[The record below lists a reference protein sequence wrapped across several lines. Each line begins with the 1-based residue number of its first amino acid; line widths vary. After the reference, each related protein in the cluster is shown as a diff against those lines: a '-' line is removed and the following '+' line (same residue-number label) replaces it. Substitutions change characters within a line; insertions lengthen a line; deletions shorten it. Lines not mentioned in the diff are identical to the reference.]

1 MNKLLFLLCLLIYQQ
16 TAVSQNYRPERI
28 FLSPD
33 KETCVPGDTLRV
45 RGQVFSSD
53 SKVFYPYS
61 RYLYLECIDQKDSVL
76 LRQKIACDAKGSFQT
91 VLLTNVDWTPG
102 VCYLRAY
109 TRWMQNFSEGSFT
122 VAPFLLGVAPP
133 VKEAYACELH
143 ARFFPEGGHLLEG
156 FLQNMVFQ
164 LTDDDGFP
172 ITDARSYLL
181 DEQNDTLVHKI
192 EVSSSGLGRLSF
204 HPEAGKAYRLLS
216 LYHGAQYSFPLQVKA
231 EGASLQAVIGRGRL
245 VCRILSHEPGD
256 RFRLFLYHPQRGL
269 QELPFL
275 AAEKM
280 AVLDV
285 SDYGEGI
292 LSLFLMD
299 KELNR
304 LAERTVWIDKETDTL
319 PSLPISCSLPQTVM
333 IPGQPLTYTLA
344 VPDSSSVFVRV
355 VRKDNLTASQAIA
368 TLAWG
373 GEVSSLVRFPLLD
386 NPSSEVL
393 QAVRNDWL
401 MTASFSLFRP
411 EVVLKKG
418 MSYPYPIEDGLYLKG
433 QVWKDKDKAFGPG
446 LLDVQNKQAGI
457 FYTAKIEKDG
467 SFIVPVDNYP
477 NRAPFLLT
485 AKSLK
490 GKVEDCRFS
499 LQEDSF
505 PKVVIPQRLVLHPR
519 VQSEVVLG
527 DTTLRYSVDENEQ
540 KVYHLDGVKV
550 EARKPVDIREISRMS
565 FNYIG
570 EEELQKWP
578 AKSVRTLLNQFT
590 SIKVEE
596 HGKGSGAG
604 VLARSIFNKNMRRD
618 PMRVYEEKELLRDYA
633 EPTIVWR
640 NSIRHEFMKG
650 HGPGSALN
658 VVVNGDLVFGS
669 IADIL
674 NWSAGDIKSIELIRP
689 DDARAAVY
697 NTPNGAVVIETVRE
711 VHLNQG
717 EPQGELVRPFGLTV
731 WEEQKNSVVQA
742 PFLPGAYRLLIDVVS
757 SDNQV
762 VSFCKEFVVR

>member
-1 MNKLLFLLCLLIYQQ
+1 M
-16 TAVSQNYRPERI
+16 SQNYRPERI

-45 RGQVFSSD
+45 KGQVFSSD

-109 TRWMQNFSEGSFT
+109 TRWMQNFSERSFT

-133 VKEAYACELH
+133 VKEAYARELH

-204 HPEAGKAYRLLS
+204 HPEAGKTYRLLS

-245 VCRILSHEPGD
+245 VCRILSHESGD

-269 QELPFL
+269 QELPFS

-285 SDYGEGI
+285 SDYGEGT
-292 LSLFLMD
+292 LSVFLMD

-304 LAERTVWIDKETDTL
+304 LAERTVWIDKEADTL
-319 PSLPISCSLPQTVM
+319 LSSPISCSLPQTVM
-333 IPGQPLTYTLA
+333 NPDQPLSYTLA

-355 VRKDNLTASQAIA
+355 VRKDNLTAGQAIA
-368 TLAWG
+368 AFAWG
-373 GEVSSLVRFPLLD
+373 GEVSSPVRFPLLD
-386 NPSSEVL
+386 NPSPEVL

-411 EVVLKKG
+411 ELVLKEG
-418 MSYPYPIEDGLYLKG
+418 MTYPYPIEDGLYLKG
-433 QVWKDKDKAFGPG
+433 RVWEDKDKAFGPG

-519 VQSEVVLG
+519 VHSEVVLG

-570 EEELQKWP
+570 EEELQRWP

-590 SIKVEE
+590 SITITE
-596 HGKGSGAG
+596 HGSGSGAG
-604 VLARSIFNKNMRRD
+604 VLREIYNENLRVD
-618 PMRVYEEKELLRDYA
+618 PMRDYEEKSLEREGS

-640 NSIRHEFMKG
+640 NGGRY
-650 HGPGSALN
+650 GSLMGATVPLN

-711 VHLNQG
+711 VHLNQE

>member
-1 MNKLLFLLCLLIYQQ
+1 MNKLFLLLCLLIYQQ
-16 TAVSQNYRPERI
+16 AAVSQNYRPERI

-33 KETCVPGDTLRV
+33 KEICVPGDTLRV
-45 RGQVFSSD
+45 KGQVFSSD
-53 SKVFYPYS
+53 SKAFYPYS
-61 RYLYLECIDQKDSVL
+61 RYLYLECINQKDSVL
-76 LRQKIACDAKGSFQT
+76 LRQKIACNDKGYFQT

-133 VKEAYACELH
+133 VKEAYARELH

-204 HPEAGKAYRLLS
+204 HPEAGKTYRLLS
-216 LYHGAQYSFPLQVKA
+216 LYHGARYSFPLQVAA

-292 LSLFLMD
+292 LSVFLMD
-299 KELNR
+299 KELNK
-304 LAERTVWIDKETDTL
+304 LAERTVWIGKEADTL
-319 PSLPISCSLPQTVM
+319 PFSPISCSLPQTVM
-333 IPGQPLTYTLA
+333 SPGQPLTYTLA

-355 VRKDNLTASQAIA
+355 VRKDNLTASQATA
-368 TLAWG
+368 AFAWG
-373 GEVSSLVRFPLLD
+373 GEVSSPVRFPLLD
-386 NPSSEVL
+386 NPSPEVL

-401 MTASFSLFRP
+401 VTASFSLFCP

-418 MSYPYPIEDGLYLKG
+418 MTYPYPIEDGLYLKG
-433 QVWKDKDKAFGPG
+433 QVWKDKDKSFGPG

-457 FYTAKIEKDG
+457 FYTASIEKDG

-519 VQSEVVLG
+519 VHSEVVLG

-550 EARKPVDIREISRMS
+550 EARKPIDIREISRMS

-570 EEELQKWP
+570 EEELQRWP

-590 SIKVEE
+590 SITITE
-596 HGKGSGAG
+596 HGSGSGAG
-604 VLARSIFNKNMRRD
+604 VLREIYNEKLRVD
-618 PMRVYEEKELLRDYA
+618 PMRDYEEKSLEREGS

-640 NSIRHEFMKG
+640 NGGRY
-650 HGPGSALN
+650 GSLMGATVPLN

-711 VHLNQG
+711 VHLNQE

-731 WEEQKNSVVQA
+731 WEEQKNNAVTA

>member
-33 KETCVPGDTLRV
+33 KETCVPGDSLRV
-45 RGQVFSSD
+45 KGQVFSSD

-109 TRWMQNFSEGSFT
+109 TRWMQNFSERSFT

-133 VKEAYACELH
+133 VKEAYARELH

-204 HPEAGKAYRLLS
+204 HPEAGKTYRLLS
-216 LYHGAQYSFPLQVKA
+216 LYHGAQYSFPLQVEA

-245 VCRILSHEPGD
+245 VCRILSHESGD

-269 QELPFL
+269 QELPFS

-285 SDYGEGI
+285 SDYGEGT
-292 LSLFLMD
+292 LSVFLMD

-304 LAERTVWIDKETDTL
+304 LAERTVWIDKEADTL
-319 PSLPISCSLPQTVM
+319 LSSPVSCSLPQTVM
-333 IPGQPLTYTLA
+333 RPGQSLTYTLA

-355 VRKDNLTASQAIA
+355 VRKDNLTASQATA
-368 TLAWG
+368 AFAWG
-373 GEVSSLVRFPLLD
+373 GEVSSPVRFPLLD
-386 NPSSEVL
+386 NPSPEVL

-505 PKVVIPQRLVLHPR
+505 PKVVISQRLVLHPR
-519 VQSEVVLG
+519 VHSEVVLG

-570 EEELQKWP
+570 EEELQRWP

-590 SIKVEE
+590 SITITE
-596 HGKGSGAG
+596 HGSGSGAG
-604 VLARSIFNKNMRRD
+604 VLREIYNENLRVD
-618 PMRVYEEKELLRDYA
+618 PMRDYEEKSLEREGS

-640 NSIRHEFMKG
+640 NGGRY
-650 HGPGSALN
+650 GSLMGATVPLN

-711 VHLNQG
+711 VHLNQE